1 MIQLVAASTMFQ
13 VVSLAAMVD
22 AGVLPDADERVLV
35 LANGAQQPELSPR
48 IQDIA
53 GFAALATRFDR
64 VVDLAELMW
73 PRRPAQFSPRRDELP
88 LWERLL
94 RSHWGLGTGPVQLV
108 VESIQVNPAIALCRI
123 FHDAPILV
131 HSDGLMSYGPTR
143 NKLSLPLRQRL
154 DGIVYV
160 DLVPGLEPLLL
171 REHRPHR
178 TAVGLDALAAAFG
191 EVADAAPE
199 LPALAAEPAAG
210 GPTALVLGQYLA
222 DLGILTVEEEAGLHR
237 DMLRAALRRGARTVV
252 FKPHPSSRPSV
263 ARRLSDDAGEL
274 GLGFVLLDSPVLA
287 ETAIAKMR
295 PDVVVSCF
303 STALATARYVFG
315 IECEAVGTELLLERL
330 TPYENS
336 NRIPVTL
343 IDALLVRSVPAP
355 AEDPAGTGGQL
366 QRLVETVAYC
376 MQSKQLPELRATA
389 EEFLRTG
396 LPQQARYFRRRR
408 LAALDLPIPELA
420 VPDLAWEAG
429 EPDDAEASD
438 GAPSGATPSGTTP
451 AGTKPAGPS
460 PSRAPRLYPR
470 ALLRIGRAGRRRL
483 GRLAKLGTR
492 LRPEHHHAPGA
503 E

>member
-22 AGVLPDADERVLV
+22 AGALPDADERVLV
-35 LANGAQQPELSPR
+35 LTNGAQQPELSPR
-48 IQDIA
+48 IQDTA
-53 GFAALATRFDR
+53 GFATLATRFDR
-64 VVDLAELMW
+64 VVDLADLLW
-73 PRRPAQFSPRRDELP
+73 PRRPVQFSPRRDELP
-88 LWERLL
+88 MWERLL
-94 RSHWGLGTGPVQLV
+94 RSHWGLGAGPIQLV

-143 NKLSLPLRQRL
+143 NRLSLPLRQRL

-160 DLVPGLEPLLL
+160 DLIPGLEPMLL

-178 TAVGLDALAAAFG
+178 TAVGLAALAAAFG
-191 EVADAAPE
+191 EVADAAPD
-199 LPALAAEPAAG
+199 LPSVAAA

-222 DLGILTVEEEAGLHR
+222 DLGILTAEEEAGLHR
-237 DMLRAALRRGARTVV
+237 DMLRAALRRGVRTVV

-263 ARRLSDDAGEL
+263 ARRLADDAGDL

-287 ETAIAKMR
+287 ETVIARMR

-303 STALATARYVFG
+303 STALATARYLFG
-315 IECEAVGTELLLERL
+315 IECEAVGTELLLDRL

-355 AEDPAGTGGQL
+355 AEDPAGTDGQL

-376 MQSKQLPELRATA
+376 MQSKQLPALRATA
-389 EEFLRTG
+389 AEFLRTG
-396 LPQQARYFRRRR
+396 LPEHARYFRRRR
-408 LAALDLPIPELA
+408 LSVLDLPL
-420 VPDLAWEAG
+420 PDPAWGAG
-429 EPDDAEASD
+429 EAADGEAPEGEPANS
-438 GAPSGATPSGTTP
+438 APTAPT
-451 AGTKPAGPS
+451 AQRPS
-460 PSRAPRLYPR
+460 PARAPRLHPR
-470 ALLRIGRAGRRRL
+470 ELLRIGRAGRRRL
-483 GRLAKLGTR
+483 GRLGKR
-492 LRPEHHHAPGA
+492 LRPENRHATGA